1 MHQLSF
7 GAALG
12 VLGLALASP
21 AFADD
26 PPKQAPP
33 LQQPPL
39 AARTAES
46 GAPLDAVQQAMETP
60 RLTLALRVDPASESI
75 AGQADYTI
83 RAGSALDRL
92 EFDLDPRL
100 PVSRVT
106 LDGQPLAAGMWSS
119 KDGLVSIE
127 LPAPLAK
134 GSAAQVGISYA
145 GKPRVAPKAPWDG
158 GFVWSKTADGKPWIA
173 SAVQSEGC
181 DLFWP
186 CLDHPSKRVGLLEFH
201 VTVPEGLFDASNGK
215 LVGTTAADGWR
226 TYHWRARAP
235 NGYGVSL
242 QIGPYELA
250 QADYASRFGDTVP
263 IRFWYLPGHTEGAQ
277 RLVGE
282 VEDYLAFFE
291 STIGPYPFADEKAG
305 FAETPHLGMEHQTI
319 NAYGNGYKLAPEGY
333 DWLMHHEF
341 SHEWF
346 ANQLTNADNADMWL
360 QEGLGSYMQPLYLKW
375 KQGDAAYTSYL
386 WDMRKKVNSRVPLAP
401 EGFVSSA
408 YYDDEE
414 AGWGNDIYYKGAWI
428 MHTLRGLIGD
438 KAFFT
443 ATRRLVYG
451 RDDPRPGNFAPR
463 TASTADYQRIVE
475 QVTGKPMDWFFDAYF
490 RVGPLPRLVESRD
503 GSMLD
508 LAWQSEAKEP
518 FAMPVEVEVKGK
530 LVTVPMSAG
539 KGSLRLPSPDAHVV
553 LDPHARILR
562 YDPAIEAWKKQEA
575 DAKKNTAEPAKAKT

>member
-1 MHQLSF
+1 LPRSLT

-12 VLGLALASP
+12 ALGLALAHP

-26 PPKQAPP
+26 TSKQAP
-33 LQQPPL
+33 L
-39 AARTAES
+39 APRTAES

-60 RLTLALRVDPASESI
+60 HLTLALRIDPASELI

-83 RAGSALDRL
+83 RAAAPLDRL

-106 LDGQPLAAGMWSS
+106 LDGRELAADKWSS
-119 KDGLVSIE
+119 KDGLVSIA
-127 LPAPLAK
+127 PSAPLAK
-134 GSAAQVGISYA
+134 GATAQVGITYA
-145 GKPRVAPKAPWDG
+145 GKPRIAPKAPWDG

-186 CLDHPSKRVGLLEFH
+186 CLDHPSKRVGLLDFY
-201 VTVPEGLFDASNGK
+201 VTVPEGLFDASNGR
-215 LVGTTAADGWR
+215 LVETIPGKGVT

-263 IRFWYLPGHTEGAQ
+263 IRFWYLPGHKEGAE

-346 ANQLTNADNADMWL
+346 ANQLTNAGNADMWL

-375 KQGDAAYTSYL
+375 KRGDAAYTSYL

-401 EGFVSSA
+401 AGFVSSA

-428 MHTLRGLIGD
+428 MHTLRETIGD
-438 KAFFT
+438 KAFFA

-451 RDDPRPGNFAPR
+451 RNDPRPGNFRPR
-463 TASTADYQRIVE
+463 TASTDDYQRIVE
-475 QVTGKPMDWFFDAYF
+475 QVAGKPMDWFFDAYF

-503 GSMLD
+503 GATLK
-508 LAWQSEAKEP
+508 LAWQTDAKEP
-518 FAMPVEVEVKGK
+518 FAMPVEVEVDGK
-530 LVTVPMSAG
+530 LVRVPMTGG
-539 KGSLRLPSPDAHVV
+539 KGSVRLASPGAHVV
-553 LDPHARILR
+553 LDPQARVLR
-562 YDPAIEAWKKQEA
+562 YDPAVEAWKKQEA
-575 DAKKNTAEPAKAKT
+575 DNKKKAAEGANAKAKT